1 MGVRSWNMFTKEGRR
16 KPEGC
21 APAYKGHLDS
31 YEIYR
36 ILLHFSLLRAVGGAI
51 STSTRGMKNKKGLH
65 TNIVIIYCQLHNHYL
80 IAKLQF
86 NNRL

>member
-1 MGVRSWNMFTKEGRR
+1 MGVRSWNMLTKEGRR

-36 ILLHFSLLRAVGGAI
+36 ILLHFSLLRAV
-51 STSTRGMKNKKGLH
+51 
-65 TNIVIIYCQLHNHYL
+65 
-80 IAKLQF
+80 
-86 NNRL
+86 